1 MRDVDATSRIKKA
14 CKLHVDFLITDVIL
28 MRYISLFCT
37 VTYLQIL
44 VAALYKKFCIIQ
56 KIKILWCQKMF
67 FKKTA
72 FSQFKILA
80 LQSF

>member
-56 KIKILWCQKMF
+56 KNKNSVMPKNVFQENSIF
-67 FKKTA
+67 A
-72 FSQFKILA
+72 V
-80 LQSF
+80 